1 MAIKHNPTFSEAY
14 YNRGNCLRRLN
25 RHDEALASF
34 NMAIEPDP
42 NNVNAIN
49 SLSNLKHERPR
60 FYKFLRIK
68 CGSGIKK

>member
-34 NMAIEPDP
+34 DMAIEPDP

-49 SLSNLKHERPR
+49 SLSNLKH
-60 FYKFLRIK
+60 
-68 CGSGIKK
+68 KKTKIL